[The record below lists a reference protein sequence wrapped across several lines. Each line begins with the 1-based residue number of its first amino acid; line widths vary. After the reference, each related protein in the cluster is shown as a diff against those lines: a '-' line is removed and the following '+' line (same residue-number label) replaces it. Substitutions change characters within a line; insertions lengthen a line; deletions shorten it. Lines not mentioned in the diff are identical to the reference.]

1 MKLSHFIVCGLA
13 ALAIPAAALAKDP
26 VGSASSAPSA
36 PTVSAPSTLFPG
48 VIDLPVADGSR
59 VPDNCEYPSS
69 LSGTSGYEL
78 ACTVQNEDVDME
90 YIAWLGRNG
99 WRRGN
104 EIMGGFEAVRET
116 SNGCVQVL
124 NIFPHGED
132 DDTTP
137 GMWFALQREP
147 NCTPARTNTAQ

>member
-1 MKLSHFIVCGLA
+1 VKLSHFIVCGLA
-13 ALAIPAAALAKDP
+13 ACVIPAVALAKDP
-26 VGSASSAPSA
+26 VSGAPS
-36 PTVSAPSTLFPG
+36 SSTLFPG
-48 VIDLPVADGSR
+48 VVDLPVADGSR
-59 VPDNCEYPSS
+59 VPDNCEFPST
-69 LSGTSGYEL
+69 LSGASGYEL
-78 ACTVQNEDVDME
+78 ACVVQNEDVDME

-116 SNGCVQVL
+116 SNGCEQVL

-132 DDTTP
+132 DETTP

-147 NCTPARTNTAQ
+147 NCTAAHTNTAQ